1 MPYPRTH
8 TIDNPKLK
16 ELLKKKTDLVIE
28 GREISN
34 DIEEISNG
42 NDIIDKEIQ
51 ELESKVDLSEFK
63 ALAEESTK
71 KMEALMNE
79 ATEIQQKI
87 YDKVKAE
94 IDPALGL
101 KYKANRDL
109 IEELENKRN
118 KVGLKIQKIKDKII
132 PITQQIAKPLLEDE
146 FEDFGDVRLEN
157 GEVIIEIFSHLEDW
171 KAARAK
177 KLKEKYLQK

>member
-1 MPYPRTH
+1 MKYPKVH

-28 GREISN
+28 GREISQ
-34 DIEEISNG
+34 DIEDIANG
-42 NDIIDKEIQ
+42 NVEIDKQIQ
-51 ELESKVDLSEFK
+51 ELEAKVDLSEFK

-71 KMEALMNE
+71 KMEALINE
-79 ATEIQQKI
+79 ANEIQQKI

-94 IDPALGL
+94 IDPALGE
-101 KYKANRDL
+101 KYSANRKL

-118 KVGLKIQKIKDKII
+118 KIGLKIQKIKDQII
-132 PITQQIAKPLLEDE
+132 PITQKVAKPLLEDE
-146 FEDFGDVRLEN
+146 FEDFSDVRLED
-157 GEVIIEIFSHLEDW
+157 GEVVIEIFSHLEDW

>member
-28 GREISN
+28 GREISK

-71 KMEALMNE
+71 
-79 ATEIQQKI
+79 I
-87 YDKVKAE
+87 
-94 IDPALGL
+94 G
-101 KYKANRDL
+101 
-109 IEELENKRN
+109 
-118 KVGLKIQKIKDKII
+118 
-132 PITQQIAKPLLEDE
+132 
-146 FEDFGDVRLEN
+146 
-157 GEVIIEIFSHLEDW
+157 
-171 KAARAK
+171 RAHV
-177 KLKEKYLQK
+177 